1 MQEERYKQH
10 PFPHC
15 KCMDIYTKC
24 AIAHKETIPFPLF
37 AVSNMYSTNGKTW
50 LTSQLGAYLLNNAK
64 GGNEIPV
71 DT

>member
-37 AVSNMYSTNGKTW
+37 AVSNMYSTNGKT
-50 LTSQLGAYLLNNAK
+50 
-64 GGNEIPV
+64 
-71 DT
+71 